1 MTTYDFER
9 PFISASSLPLW
20 ESHDPKVSAQ
30 FGRTVRATPLSNVEY
45 KLRFDRLSNSST
57 MKPPPGTGASLT
69 AT

>member
-30 FGRTVRATPLSNVEY
+30 FGR
-45 KLRFDRLSNSST
+45 RFALPRCRMSST
-57 MKPPPGTGASLT
+57 SSASIAS
-69 AT
+69 ATRAR